1 MTHRVVG
8 ILGGMGPEAT
18 VDFFREIIRLTPA
31 QKDQDHIPVV
41 IHSDPR
47 VPERTQAIL
56 SGGEDPTPY
65 LVEGALI
72 LERAGAGIIA
82 VPCNTAHYF
91 LKQVQSKVGIPI
103 LNMIEETYLS
113 LKKSI
118 GAADSVG
125 LLATKGTVLSGV
137 YRDVFSRHGMTV
149 LVPEAED
156 QETMQNAIFQI
167 KAGTYDRARQ
177 DVFERIGSSLVS
189 SGAQAVI
196 LGCTEIPL
204 GFDEKRATYR
214 VTNATRVLAQA
225 AVDWAL
231 GRRK

>member
-1 MTHRVVG
+1 MTHRMIG

-31 QKDQDHIPVV
+31 RKDQDHIPVV
-41 IHSDPR
+41 IRSDPR

-56 SGGEDPTPY
+56 SGGEDPTPC
-65 LVEGALI
+65 LLEGALV

-91 LKQVQSKVGIPI
+91 LPRVQPKVGIPI
-103 LNMIEETYLS
+103 LNMIEETYQSVLR
-113 LKKSI
+113 LL
-118 GAADSVG
+118 GAADAVG

-137 YRDVFSRHGMTV
+137 YGDVFSRHGV
-149 LVPEAED
+149 KVIVPDAGD
-156 QETMQNAIFQI
+156 QEAIQQAVFQI

-177 DVFERIGSSLVS
+177 DVFERIGSSLAE

-204 GFDEKRATYR
+204 GFHEERVSYR
-214 VTNATRVLAQA
+214 VVNATRVLAQA

-231 GRRK
+231 ERRG